1 LTRIGFASE
10 IEAKPPKPV
19 KRIAILG
26 ARGQL
31 GSLLHQSLKNRS
43 EYDILALSRKPGP
56 GYLHFDARTDDWKRL
71 GKVDVFL
78 NVAGIIR
85 ESKNEAFFEVH
96 TELLRTLIEN
106 RHGIGNPRILHVSV
120 LGSNDDS
127 GSAFLNSKAK
137 GEAIVLKQNDAL
149 VLRPSLL
156 CLPNNLLVQKMILL
170 LDISRYLGNRALL
183 PATFPQHKIQPVMPQ
198 DVLEAIERAVQVDA
212 LPMKILDLVG
222 PEPISFGELMN
233 LAAKLRNQ
241 RLIPIEI
248 PKNLVDIVTR
258 NFISVWFPEILDYE
272 QFKLLFKDNVGDSS
286 HLQNWLGREPLS
298 STEFWISAF
307 SKPD

>member
-1 LTRIGFASE
+1 M
-10 IEAKPPKPV
+10 EAKTSDNV

-31 GSLLHQSLKNRS
+31 GSALRQALKLHH
-43 EYDILALSRKPGP
+43 EVDILSLSRIEKP
-56 GYLHFDARTDDWKRL
+56 GYLRFNPFSSDWNSL
-71 GKVDVFL
+71 GKIDVFI
-78 NVAGIIR
+78 NAAGILR

-96 TELLRTLIEN
+96 TELVRRIIEN
-106 RHGIGNPRILHVSV
+106 RHSMGNPRILHISV
-120 LGSNDDS
+120 LGADVAS
-127 GSAFLNSKAK
+127 GSAFLSSKAE
-137 GEAIVLKQNDAL
+137 GESIILKQDDAM
-149 VLRPSLL
+149 VFRPSLF

-183 PATFPQHKIQPVMPQ
+183 PATFPQHKIQPVMPN
-198 DVLEAIERAVQVDA
+198 DVVEAIERGIFSEV
-212 LPMKILDLVG
+212 LPVKSLDLVG
-222 PEPISFGELMN
+222 PSPISFGELMT

-272 QFKLLFKDNVGDSS
+272 QFKLLFKDNVGDPRQLEDWIGRPAQSS
-286 HLQNWLGREPLS
+286 E
-298 STEFWISAF
+298 EFWKMAF
-307 SKPD
+307 SKAD

>member
-1 LTRIGFASE
+1 
-10 IEAKPPKPV
+10 V

-31 GSLLHQSLKNRS
+31 GSVLCQTLKRHQGV
-43 EYDILALSRKPGP
+43 EILALSRVDKP
-56 GYLHFDARTDDWKRL
+56 GYLRFNPFSSDWNRL
-71 GKVDVFL
+71 GKIDVFI
-78 NVAGIIR
+78 NAAGILR

-96 TELLRTLIEN
+96 TELVRRIIEN
-106 RHGIGNPRILHVSV
+106 RHILGNPRILHISV
-120 LGSNDDS
+120 LGADLAS
-127 GSAFLNSKAK
+127 GSAFLSSKAE
-137 GEAIVLKQNDAL
+137 GESIVLKQDD
-149 VLRPSLL
+149 VMVFRPSLF

-183 PATFPQHKIQPVMPQ
+183 PATFPQHKIQPVMPN
-198 DVLEAIERAVQVDA
+198 DVVDAIERGIFSEV
-212 LPMKILDLVG
+212 LPVKSLDLVG
-222 PEPISFGELMN
+222 PSPISFGDLMT

-272 QFKLLFKDNVGDSS
+272 QFKLLFKDNVGDPRQLEDWIGRPAQSS
-286 HLQNWLGREPLS
+286 E
-298 STEFWISAF
+298 EFWKMAF
-307 SKPD
+307 SKAD

>member
-1 LTRIGFASE
+1 
-10 IEAKPPKPV
+10 V

-31 GSLLHQSLKNRS
+31 GSLLHKSLLKS
-43 EYDILALSRKPGP
+43 QEFEILALSRKAGE
-56 GYLHFDARTDDWKRL
+56 GYLCFNPFQDDWKIL
-71 GKVDVFL
+71 GKVDVFV

-96 TELLRTLIEN
+96 TELLRVLIEN
-106 RHGIGNPRILHVSV
+106 RNGIGNPRLIHVSV
-120 LGSNDDS
+120 LGSDLSS

-137 GEAIVLKQNDAL
+137 GEAIVLKQDDAL
-149 VLRPSLL
+149 VLRPSLI
-156 CLPNNLLVQKMILL
+156 CLPNNLLVQKLILL

-198 DVLEAIERAVQVDA
+198 DVLQAIERAIQVQD
-212 LPMKILDLVG
+212 LPVKTLDLVG
-222 PEPISFGELMN
+222 PDPITFGELMT
-233 LAAKLRNQ
+233 LAAKVRNQ

-248 PKNLVDIVTR
+248 PKNLVEIVTR

-272 QFKLLFKDNVGDSS
+272 QFKLLFKDNVGDASPMKE
-286 HLQNWLGREPLS
+286 WLRRAPLS

>member
-1 LTRIGFASE
+1 M
-10 IEAKPPKPV
+10 

-31 GSLLHQSLKNRS
+31 GSLLHQRLL
-43 EYDILALSRKPGP
+43 EQPECEVIALSRKAGE
-56 GYLHFDARTDDWKRL
+56 GFLRFDPLQDDWAIL
-71 GKVDVFL
+71 GKVDVFV

-85 ESKNEAFFEVH
+85 ESKNEAFYEVH

-106 RHGIGNPRILHVSV
+106 RYGIGNPRILHVSV
-120 LGSNDDS
+120 LGSDAAS
-127 GSAFLNSKAK
+127 SSAFLNSKAK
-137 GEAIVLKQNDAL
+137 GEAIVLKQDDAL

-156 CLPNNLLVQKMILL
+156 CLPNNLLVQKMVLL

-183 PATFPQHKIQPVMPQ
+183 PATFPQHKIQPVMPL
-198 DVLEAIERAVQVDA
+198 DVLQAIERAIQVQE
-212 LPMKILDLVG
+212 LPVKTLDLVG
-222 PEPISFGELMN
+222 PAPISFGELMT
-233 LAAKLRNQ
+233 LAAKVRNQ

-272 QFKLLFKDNVGDSS
+272 QFKLLFKDNIGDPR
-286 HLQNWLGREPLS
+286 LLEEWLGRPPLS
-298 STEFWISAF
+298 STDFWISAF

>member
-1 LTRIGFASE
+1 
-10 IEAKPPKPV
+10 V

-31 GSLLHQSLKNRS
+31 GSLLHQSLLKRADC
-43 EYDILALSRKPGP
+43 EVLALSRKSGK
-56 GYLHFDARTDDWKRL
+56 GYVCFDPIHSDWKTL
-71 GKVDVFL
+71 GKVDVFV

-106 RHGIGNPRILHVSV
+106 RHEIGNPRILHVSV
-120 LGSNDDS
+120 LGSDADS

-137 GEAIVLKQNDAL
+137 GEAIVLKQDDAL

-156 CLPNNLLVQKMILL
+156 CLPNNLLVQKLVLL

-183 PATFPQHKIQPVMPQ
+183 PASFPQHKIQPVMPQ
-198 DVLEAIERAVQVDA
+198 DVLQIMEQAIQIQE
-212 LPMKILDLVG
+212 LPVKTLDLVG
-222 PEPISFGELMN
+222 PTPISFGDLMT

-272 QFKLLFKDNVGDSS
+272 QFKLLFKDNVGDPRPMEEWLERPATSS
-286 HLQNWLGREPLS
+286 A
-298 STEFWISAF
+298 EFWISAF

>member
-1 LTRIGFASE
+1 L
-10 IEAKPPKPV
+10 EAKTSDNV

-31 GSLLHQSLKNRS
+31 GSALCQALKLHH
-43 EYDILALSRKPGP
+43 EVDILSLSRIEKP
-56 GYLHFDARTDDWKRL
+56 GYLRFNPFSSDWNSL
-71 GKVDVFL
+71 GKIDVFI
-78 NVAGIIR
+78 NAAGILR

-96 TELLRTLIEN
+96 TELVRRIIEN
-106 RHGIGNPRILHVSV
+106 RHSMGNPRILHISV
-120 LGSNDDS
+120 LGADVAS
-127 GSAFLNSKAK
+127 GSAFLSSKAE
-137 GEAIVLKQNDAL
+137 GESIILKQDDAM
-149 VLRPSLL
+149 VFRPSLF

-183 PATFPQHKIQPVMPQ
+183 PATFPQHKIQPVMPN
-198 DVLEAIERAVQVDA
+198 DVVEAIERRIFSEV
-212 LPMKILDLVG
+212 LPVKSLDLVG
-222 PEPISFGELMN
+222 PSPISFGELMT

-272 QFKLLFKDNVGDSS
+272 QFKLLFKDNVGDPRQLEDWIGRPAQSS
-286 HLQNWLGREPLS
+286 E
-298 STEFWISAF
+298 EFWKMAF
-307 SKPD
+307 SKAD

>member
-1 LTRIGFASE
+1 
-10 IEAKPPKPV
+10 V

-31 GSLLHQSLKNRS
+31 GSLLHQSLLERTDC
-43 EYDILALSRKPGP
+43 EVLALSRKSGN
-56 GYLHFDARTDDWKRL
+56 GYVCFDPKQSDWKTL
-71 GKVDVFL
+71 GKIDVFV

-85 ESKNEAFFEVH
+85 ESKNEAFYEVH

-120 LGSNDDS
+120 LGSDANS

-137 GEAIVLKQNDAL
+137 GEAIVLKQDDAM

-156 CLPNNLLVQKMILL
+156 CLPNNLLVQKLVLL

-183 PATFPQHKIQPVMPQ
+183 PASFPQHKIQPVMPQ
-198 DVLEAIERAVQVDA
+198 DVLRVMERAIQIQK
-212 LPMKILDLVG
+212 LPVKTLDLVG
-222 PEPISFGELMN
+222 PTPISFGELMT
-233 LAAKLRNQ
+233 LAAKVRNQ

-272 QFKLLFKDNVGDSS
+272 QFKLLFKDNVGDPRPMEDWLERPATSS
-286 HLQNWLGREPLS
+286 A
-298 STEFWISAF
+298 EFWISAF